1 MKLCFGRSRKSN
13 NTSNIKGLGPS
24 RWGTLPWV
32 TREPLI
38 SFNFFNLQGIPKG
51 ELILSKIKNT
61 QSEEILSS
69 KIFFGT
75 PATIL
80 DSFGGFACEGGD

>member
-1 MKLCFGRSRKSN
+1 MRLRSERSSRKSKN
-13 NTSNIKGLGPS
+13 SLGPS
-24 RWGTLPWV
+24 KAPLPPRV
-32 TREPLI
+32 THERLI

-51 ELILSKIKNT
+51 ELIHSKIKNT